1 MRIATLLLLAGALG
15 GCATAPRVEPPEALP
30 QPALQAPPRETN
42 GAIFQAGYDVRLYED
57 RTARR
62 VGDIVTVV
70 LEEETDASKEAET
83 NIDKDSS
90 LSMPVPTLLG
100 QVPTYRGEPISF
112 EVDTEREFE
121 GSGDS
126 SQSNELSGTLSAT
139 VIRVEPNGNLV
150 IQGQKRLTLNQG
162 DEYVTITG
170 VVRPEDV
177 GADNT
182 VSSTRVASA
191 RISYTGTG
199 ALADSNA
206 MGWLSRLFNSAL
218 WPF

>member
-1 MRIATLLLLAGALG
+1 MRIATLTLLAAALG
-15 GCATAPRVEPPEALP
+15 GCASAPRVEPPEALP
-30 QPALQAPPRETN
+30 QPELQAPARQVN
-42 GAIFQAGYDVRLYED
+42 GAIFQTGYDVRLYED

-70 LEEETDASKEAET
+70 LEEETDARKAAET
-83 NIDKDSS
+83 NLDKSFDM
-90 LSMPVPTLLG
+90 SMAAPTLLG
-100 QVPTYRGEPISF
+100 HIPTYRGEPISV
-112 EVDTEREFE
+112 EVAAERDFE
-121 GSGDS
+121 GGGDS
-126 SQSNELSGTLSAT
+126 SQSNELSGTLTAT
-139 VIRVEPNGNLV
+139 VVRVEPNGNLV
-150 IQGQKRLTLNQG
+150 IQGQKRLTLNRG

-199 ALADSNA
+199 ALADSNTV
-206 MGWLSRLFNSAL
+206 GWLSRVFFSVL